1 MTVDATEARITHA
14 GEVAHWLADAASS
27 RTTHVG
33 GDVLHTSGV
42 VGCYGNSAAV
52 NHLTRSGAAVVLE
65 PFARLPLEAFGT
77 GAVEVLVHAV
87 ARRPILTRAR
97 ITSV

>member
-52 NHLTRSGAAVVLE
+52 NHCKIFFLMLAVKLINSS
-65 PFARLPLEAFGT
+65 FT
-77 GAVEVLVHAV
+77 
-87 ARRPILTRAR
+87 
-97 ITSV
+97 